1 MERSSPKYLLL
12 LKVVKRAHRLEAKSA
27 GVGDASTIANL
38 APLFTA
44 FMKAYEKEEVP
55 RNGYSIH
62 GPHVLALSELIA
74 ETINLNNRLSELSGS
89 PKQRSE
95 AEQTSAERTFNQ
107 LSFSEMNIAL
117 NADLKFLKELNY
129 TAPYVYPALALLAAQ
144 LQQMN
149 MLVEQLR
156 SHAR

>member
-1 MERSSPKYLLL
+1 MLL

-74 ETINLNNRLSELSGS
+74 ETINLNNRLSELSVGN
-89 PKQRSE
+89 RRE
-95 AEQTSAERTFNQ
+95 LFLAEQTSAERTFNQ

-149 MLVEQLR
+149 MLVEQLK